1 MQLCRVESNQK
12 RGRQKKKKKNE
23 ARGDTRGGGRLALQ
37 KNLGNAG
44 VSGGVESTHRKHGGS
59 SFCEVMETSDARS
72 CRMVD
77 TGKNMFSTLGG
88 SPEVTEFVLLN
99 GVSRVKGGYL
109 RLRESW
115 TYS

>member
-1 MQLCRVESNQK
+1 
-12 RGRQKKKKKNE
+12 
-23 ARGDTRGGGRLALQ
+23 
-37 KNLGNAG
+37 
-44 VSGGVESTHRKHGGS
+44 
-59 SFCEVMETSDARS
+59 
-72 CRMVD
+72 MVH